1 LKKNN
6 FQTFLK
12 NSRFNNKKFS
22 DLDSHDILEFVS
34 EFENKFKIKV
44 KLSKLYTAK
53 NWNFFK
59 DLLNKK

>member
-6 FQTFLK
+6 FNIFLK
-12 NSRFNNKKFS
+12 NSRFRNKKFS

-34 EFENKFKIKV
+34 EFENKFKTKV
-44 KLSKLYTAK
+44 NLSKLYSAK

-59 DLLNKK
+59 DFLNKK